1 MRAWSNAS
9 RCRSKFLATA
19 SSRNRSRCRHTS
31 SANRRRRRFKR
42 REGQSRLSPVF
53 ERLLTSFQN
62 ILKIPELRTRILFT
76 LGMLVVYRVGAHIPT
91 PGINGEALS
100 EFLQKQGGALLGFL
114 DIFSGGS
121 LSRLTIF
128 ALGIMPYISASIILQ
143 LLTVVIPHLS
153 KLAKEGERGRKK
165 IIKYTRI
172 GTIGIALI
180 QGFGIAVG
188 LEQMNNGAFV
198 LTPGWAFRFMTVI
211 TLCAGTGFLMWLGEQ
226 ITERGIGN
234 GISLIIFAGIVAR
247 LPSAVAQTF
256 DLYKLGQISFIL
268 LVLLS
273 VVMLAVVAAIVFL
286 ESGRRKVPVQ
296 YAKRVIGRRVY
307 GGQSTHIPL
316 KINTA
321 GVIPPIFASS
331 IIAFPATI
339 TGFFETPWVK
349 SIGAQLAPGSLLY
362 TLMYVGLIIFF
373 CFFYTAVVLNPVDMA
388 DNMKKYGGFI
398 PGIRPGQRTS
408 DYIYKVLT
416 HITFAGAL
424 YLAIV
429 CVIPEFLI
437 YKLNVPFYFGGTSL
451 LIVIGIVLHNAE
463 EFLAKMLVPI
473 YGGSGCRPH
482 ARRVS
487 RCAGSWQ
494 RGPG

>member
-1 MRAWSNAS
+1 M
-9 RCRSKFLATA
+9 
-19 SSRNRSRCRHTS
+19 
-31 SANRRRRRFKR
+31 
-42 REGQSRLSPVF
+42 F

-62 ILKIPELRTRILFT
+62 IFKIPELRSRVLFT
-76 LGMLVVYRVGAHIPT
+76 LMMLAVYRVGAYIPT
-91 PGINGEALS
+91 PGINNQELAK
-100 EFLQKQGGALLGFL
+100 FLVEKGGSLLGFL
-114 DIFSGGS
+114 DIFSGGA
-121 LSRLTIF
+121 LARLTIF

-165 IIKYTRI
+165 IIQYTRF
-172 GTIGIALI
+172 GTIGIATI
-180 QGFGIAVG
+180 QAFGISVG
-188 LEQMNNGAFV
+188 LEGMNQGAFV
-198 LTPGWAFRFMTVI
+198 LHKGWGFRLMTVI
-211 TLCAGTGFLMWLGEQ
+211 TLTAGTAFLMWLGEQ

-247 LPSAVAQTF
+247 LPSAVSNTF
-256 DLYKLGQISFIL
+256 EMYRVGQLSFM
-268 LVLLS
+268 LLS
-273 VVMLAVVAAIVFL
+273 AVAFFMVFVIAAIVFL
-286 ESGRRKVPVQ
+286 ESGRRKIPVQ

-339 TGFFETPWVK
+339 AGFIQVPWIQ
-349 SIGAQLAPGSLLY
+349 SIGTHLAPGSVVYMLLY
-362 TLMYVGLIIFF
+362 VTLIIFF

-408 DYIYKVLT
+408 DYIYNVLNR
-416 HITFAGAL
+416 ITFGGAL
-424 YLAIV
+424 YLAAV

-437 YKLNVPFYFGGTSL
+437 YKLNLPFYFGGTSL
-451 LIVIGIVLHNAE
+451 LIVIGVGLDTAQQIESHMLMRNYE
-463 EFLAKMLVPI
+463 GFLAKGRLR
-473 YGGSGCRPH
+473 GRSG
-482 ARRVS
+482 
-487 RCAGSWQ
+487 
-494 RGPG
+494 